1 MNSEIEQLKKE
12 IEQLKEEN
20 RKLYKEKAELERRYV
35 PDDKNSQSTFI
46 IEIEEDSDNYIIK
59 TRCTT
64 DPMWDKKNAMRFIND
79 DDNICYVKYLPC
91 ADVFDYKTR
100 DRFNKMTLEY
110 GGHKC
115 SDHKYI
121 IPKSSCEREFLMDDI
136 FGLLWHTKF
145 ELGWLSKYE

>member
-64 DPMWDKKNAMRFIND
+64 DPMWDKKNAMRVIND
-79 DDNICYVKYLPC
+79 DDNI
-91 ADVFDYKTR
+91 
-100 DRFNKMTLEY
+100 
-110 GGHKC
+110 
-115 SDHKYI
+115 
-121 IPKSSCEREFLMDDI
+121 SSFVR
-136 FGLLWHTKF
+136 
-145 ELGWLSKYE
+145 